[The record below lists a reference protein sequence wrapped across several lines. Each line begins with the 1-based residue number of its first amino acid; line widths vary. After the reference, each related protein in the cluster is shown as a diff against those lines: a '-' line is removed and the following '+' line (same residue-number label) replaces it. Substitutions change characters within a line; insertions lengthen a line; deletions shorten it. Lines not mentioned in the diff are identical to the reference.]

1 MKTYF
6 YILYYS
12 IISQISTSIQHSPK
26 FYTQH
31 TPKTCTSIRNTPK
44 LCIHCKFYKKPN
56 FTRQEFGKCSL
67 FVMEK
72 DNDNYFVTG
81 KKENKTKYYYY
92 CSTARNFDHL
102 CGEEGKFY
110 KQK

>member
-1 MKTYF
+1 
-6 YILYYS
+6 
-12 IISQISTSIQHSPK
+12 
-26 FYTQH
+26 
-31 TPKTCTSIRNTPK
+31 
-44 LCIHCKFYKKPN
+44 
-56 FTRQEFGKCSL
+56 
-67 FVMEK
+67 MEK

-81 KKENKTKYYYY
+81 KKENKTEYYY

>member
-1 MKTYF
+1 
-6 YILYYS
+6 
-12 IISQISTSIQHSPK
+12 
-26 FYTQH
+26 
-31 TPKTCTSIRNTPK
+31 
-44 LCIHCKFYKKPN
+44 
-56 FTRQEFGKCSL
+56 
-67 FVMEK
+67 MEK